1 MKLTLIFTALL
12 VCSPKLSILTFE
24 EQLEYSGVQNGK
36 TYVNYTIK
44 IANPKNSTIEIE
56 SIWVKGKKIRF
67 TQSEFSG
74 NPISVNISDVWQNP
88 NVPTTPSPSKKAS
101 HLGVIK
107 FHVKGKRRPRYI
119 GIEKITEKEPL
130 PRP

>member
-1 MKLTLIFTALL
+1 MKLTLIFAAVL

-24 EQLEYSGVQNGK
+24 EQLEYSGVRNGK
-36 TYVNYTIK
+36 TYVNYAIK

-74 NPISVNISDVWQNP
+74 DPISVNVSDIWQNP
-88 NVPTTPSPSKKAS
+88 NVPITPSPSKKAS

-107 FHVKGKRRPRYI
+107 FHVKGKTRSRHI
-119 GIEKITEKEPL
+119 GIERIIEKEPL